1 LHVRKI
7 AAVALL
13 CLTGIAFAQL
23 PTLHPESRPTSGSA
37 TTTESTPAMPSAQSQ
52 NPFLGS
58 RVEGQPT
65 AGAMR
70 LSLLDAIER
79 GLRNNLGLLLSSQQT
94 ETARGQRWRS
104 LSDLLPTL
112 TTRVGVSAQE
122 INLQAFGIPLAA
134 GERPVVG
141 PFGIFDMRGLVS
153 APLVDLQALNK
164 VRAGTENIRAAELS
178 ARDAREFVVLVVG
191 GTYLNTVAAS
201 ARVDAAQAEFNT
213 ADTLYRQAVDMKNAG
228 VVPAIEVLRAQV
240 EAQARQQ
247 RLVAARNDF
256 ERAKLTL
263 GRAIGLPGG
272 QQIELAEQL
281 PYQAAPDITLE
292 QALARAYQARADY
305 LSARARVHAAELNRR
320 AASAERLPS
329 LLLTGDYGLIGP
341 NPGLARQTFSTT
353 AAVELPIFQGGKV
366 RGDVE
371 VAEAALQQ
379 RRLEADDLRARI
391 EFEVRTAFLDVQS
404 AAQQVEVAQQ
414 AVKVADEAM
423 RQSGDRFAAGVTGN
437 LEVVQ
442 AQQALATAHENF
454 ISALNA
460 HNIAKLLLARSVG
473 VAEQRVRDYLKGTP

>member
-1 LHVRKI
+1 MP
-7 AAVALL
+7 A
-13 CLTGIAFAQL
+13 
-23 PTLHPESRPTSGSA
+23 PA
-37 TTTESTPAMPSAQSQ
+37 TQTQ
-52 NPFLGS
+52 NPFIGS

-65 AGAMR
+65 VGVLR

-79 GLRNNLGLLLSSQQT
+79 GLRNNLGLLLTSQQA
-94 ETARGQRWRS
+94 ETARGQRWRA

-112 TTRVGVSAQE
+112 KTSLGGSVQE
-122 INLQAFGIPLAA
+122 INLQAFGIPLAP

-141 PFGIFDMRGLVS
+141 PFGIFDMRGFVS
-153 APLVDLQALNK
+153 APIVDLHALNN
-164 VRAGTENIRAAELS
+164 VRAGAENVRAAEFS
-178 ARDAREFVVLVVG
+178 ARDARELVVLAVG
-191 GTYLNTVAAS
+191 STYLNAVASS
-201 ARVDAAQAEFNT
+201 ARVDAAQAEFTT
-213 ADTLYRQAVDMKNAG
+213 ADTLYRQAVDMKSAG

-247 RLVAARNDF
+247 RLVMARNDF

-272 QQIELAEQL
+272 QQLELSERL
-281 PYQAAPDITLE
+281 PYQPAPDLTLE
-292 QALARAYQARADY
+292 QALARAYSARADY
-305 LSARARVHAAELNRR
+305 LSAQARVRAAELNRR
-320 AASAERLPS
+320 AATAERLPS
-329 LLLTGDYGLIGP
+329 LQLNGDYGLIGP

-353 AAVELPIFQGGKV
+353 AAVKLPIFQGGKV
-366 RGDVE
+366 KGDIE

-391 EFEVRTAFLDVQS
+391 EFDVRTAFLDVQS

-414 AVKVADEAM
+414 AVKLADEAL
-423 RQSGDRFAAGVTGN
+423 RQSRDRFAAGVTGN

-442 AQQALATAHENF
+442 AQQALATADENF
-454 ISALNA
+454 IAALNA

>member
-1 LHVRKI
+1 
-7 AAVALL
+7 
-13 CLTGIAFAQL
+13 
-23 PTLHPESRPTSGSA
+23 
-37 TTTESTPAMPSAQSQ
+37 
-52 NPFLGS
+52 
-58 RVEGQPT
+58 
-65 AGAMR
+65 
-70 LSLLDAIER
+70 
-79 GLRNNLGLLLSSQQT
+79 
-94 ETARGQRWRS
+94 
-104 LSDLLPTL
+104 
-112 TTRVGVSAQE
+112 
-122 INLQAFGIPLAA
+122 LQAFGIPLAP

-153 APLVDLQALNK
+153 APLIDLQALNK
-164 VRAGTENIRAAELS
+164 VRAGTENIRAAEFS
-178 ARDAREFVVLVVG
+178 ARDARELVVLAVG
-191 GTYLNTVAAS
+191 GTYLNAVAAF

-247 RLVAARNDF
+247 RLVASRNDF

-263 GRAIGLPGG
+263 GRVIGLPGG

-281 PYQAAPDITLE
+281 PYQPAPDISLE

-305 LSARARVHAAELNRR
+305 LSAQARVHAAELNRR
-320 AASAERLPS
+320 AALAERLPS

-353 AAVELPIFQGGKV
+353 AAVRLPIFQGGKV

-379 RRLEADDLRARI
+379 RRLEADDLRGRI
-391 EFEVRTAFLDVQS
+391 EFEVRSAFLDVQS

-414 AVKVADEAM
+414 AVKVADEAV
-423 RQSGDRFAAGVTGN
+423 RQSRDRFAAGVTGN

-442 AQQALATAHENF
+442 AQQALATAHENL

-473 VAEQRVRDYLKGTP
+473 VAEQGVRDYLKGTP